1 MSVGGD
7 RGGGD
12 RRAGGGEGDPRRS
25 RILVVEDEP
34 HLAAGIAEN
43 LEAEGY
49 ESVIV
54 ADGATGLER
63 LLSRRFDLG
72 ILDVM
77 LPELDGFTLCRMARE
92 QGVATP
98 ILFLTARGGVDDR
111 LRGLRAGG
119 DDYLA
124 KPFHLEELILRVKAI
139 LRRAAPESSAVS
151 SVLEFG
157 GNRIDL
163 DAYRATSWDG
173 QTHEL
178 THKEAMILR
187 VLAEHQGSVV
197 SRDLIL
203 DRVWGFD
210 LFPSSRTI
218 DNFIVRLRRR
228 FEERPE
234 RPRHFHTVRGVGY
247 RFTIEEETPRNDSPA
262 R

>member
-1 MSVGGD
+1 MSADSGTASSES
-7 RGGGD
+7 
-12 RRAGGGEGDPRRS
+12 RRP

-34 HLAAGIAEN
+34 HLAEGIADN

-49 ESVIV
+49 DVVI
-54 ADGATGLER
+54 AGDGAAGLER
-63 LLSRRFDLG
+63 LVSRRFDLG

-77 LPELDGFTLCRMARE
+77 LPELDGFSVCRTARD
-92 QGVATP
+92 QGVETP

-111 LRGLRAGG
+111 LRGLRSGG

-139 LRRAAPESSAVS
+139 LRRSAPEPSAVTG
-151 SVLEFG
+151 SVIEFA

-163 DAYRATSWDG
+163 DAYRATAWDG
-173 QTHEL
+173 QVYEL

-187 VLAEHQGSVV
+187 VLAERQGAVV
-197 SRDLIL
+197 SRDTIL

-218 DNFIVRLRRR
+218 DNFIVRLRKR

-247 RFTIEEETPRNDSPA
+247 RFTVDEEGG
-262 R
+262 

>member
-1 MSVGGD
+1 MTPAGE
-7 RGGGD
+7 
-12 RRAGGGEGDPRRS
+12 RRSSATGSDARRS

-34 HLAAGIAEN
+34 HLAEGIVDN

-49 ESVIV
+49 EAVI
-54 ADGATGLER
+54 ARDGAEGLKR
-63 LLSRRFDLG
+63 LLTRRFDLG

-77 LPELDGFTLCRMARE
+77 LPELDGFAVCRMARE
-92 QGVATP
+92 QGVGTP

-111 LRGLRAGG
+111 LRGLRSGG

-124 KPFHLEELILRVKAI
+124 KPFHLEELMLRVKAI
-139 LRRAAPESSAVS
+139 LRRSASEPSVAS
-151 SVLEFG
+151 DVLEFG

-173 QTHEL
+173 EIHEL

-187 VLAEHQGSVV
+187 VLAERQGSVV
-197 SRDLIL
+197 SRDTIL

-218 DNFIVRLRRR
+218 DNFIVRLRKR

-247 RFTIEEETPRNDSPA
+247 RFTVEEEGE
-262 R
+262 

>member
-1 MSVGGD
+1 
-7 RGGGD
+7 
-12 RRAGGGEGDPRRS
+12 
-25 RILVVEDEP
+25 
-34 HLAAGIAEN
+34 
-43 LEAEGY
+43 
-49 ESVIV
+49 
-54 ADGATGLER
+54 
-63 LLSRRFDLG
+63 
-72 ILDVM
+72 
-77 LPELDGFTLCRMARE
+77 
-92 QGVATP
+92 
-98 ILFLTARGGVDDR
+98 LFLTARGGVDDR

-139 LRRAAPESSAVS
+139 LRRSAPEPSAGSSG
-151 SVLEFG
+151 VLEFG

-163 DAYRATSWDG
+163 DAYRAVAWDG
-173 QTHEL
+173 EVHEL

-187 VLAEHQGSVV
+187 LLAERRGAVV

-218 DNFIVRLRRR
+218 DNFIVRLRKR

-247 RFTIEEETPRNDSPA
+247 RFTVEEEGS
-262 R
+262 